1 MTNRLLSRSERY
13 TLFSEVVA
21 MKAYAER
28 LAVGI
33 ASGLVALVGVLL
45 ARGAWAAQ
53 ETIHW
58 QDILWWVSLVALFR
72 LGYAIACASEDDDPE
87 REQGIVVVALRMPA
101 SLAGLLLV
109 IIPLGA
115 AHLVM
120 SFQGTPLEPLALVRL
135 AVLGIAVWLAGLLW
149 GAPKRLP
156 PASLARHIVRCVTKT
171 RVHIA
176 LQRSLP

>member
-1 MTNRLLSRSERY
+1 
-13 TLFSEVVA
+13 

-33 ASGLVALVGVLL
+33 ASGLVALTGMLL

-58 QDILWWVSLVALFR
+58 QDILWWVSFAALFR
-72 LGYAIACASEDDDPE
+72 LGYEMARDSEGDSE
-87 REQGIVVVALRMPA
+87 SEQGIVVAALRMPA
-101 SLAGLLLV
+101 SLGSLLLV
-109 IIPLGA
+109 VIPLGIT
-115 AHLVM
+115 HLVM
-120 SFQGTPLEPLALVRL
+120 LLQGTPLDPLALVRL

>member
-1 MTNRLLSRSERY
+1 M
-13 TLFSEVVA
+13 
-21 MKAYAER
+21 
-28 LAVGI
+28 
-33 ASGLVALVGVLL
+33 GVLL

-53 ETIHW
+53 ETIRW
-58 QDILWWVSLVALFR
+58 QDILWWVSFAVLFR
-72 LGYAIACASEDDDPE
+72 LGYEMARACEDDSE

-156 PASLARHIVRCVTKT
+156 PASLARHIARCVAKT

-176 LQRSLP
+176 LQHSLP

>member
-1 MTNRLLSRSERY
+1 MR
-13 TLFSEVVA
+13 
-21 MKAYAER
+21 AYAER
-28 LAVGI
+28 VVI
-33 ASGLVALVGVLL
+33 ALVSGLVALTGVLL

-58 QDILWWVSLVALFR
+58 QDILWWVSFAALFR
-72 LGYAIACASEDDDPE
+72 LGYEMARDSEGDSE
-87 REQGIVVVALRMPA
+87 SEQGIVVAALRMPA
-101 SLAGLLLV
+101 SLGSLLLV
-109 IIPLGA
+109 VIPLGIT
-115 AHLVM
+115 HLVM
-120 SFQGTPLEPLALVRL
+120 LLQGTPLDPLALVRL
-135 AVLGIAVWLAGLLW
+135 AVLGIAVWLVGLLW

>member
-1 MTNRLLSRSERY
+1 MR
-13 TLFSEVVA
+13 
-21 MKAYAER
+21 AYAER
-28 LAVGI
+28 VVI
-33 ASGLVALVGVLL
+33 ALVSGLVALAGVLL
-45 ARGAWAAQ
+45 ARSVWTAQ

-58 QDILWWVSLVALFR
+58 QDILWWGSFAVLFR
-72 LGYAIACASEDDDPE
+72 LGYEMARASEDDSE

-109 IIPLGA
+109 IIPLGVT
-115 AHLVM
+115 HLVM
-120 SFQGTPLEPLALVRL
+120 SLQGTPLDLLALVRL

-156 PASLARHIVRCVTKT
+156 PASLARHIARCVAKT

-176 LQRSLP
+176 LQHSLP

>member
-1 MTNRLLSRSERY
+1 
-13 TLFSEVVA
+13 

-45 ARGAWAAQ
+45 ARSVWTAQ

-58 QDILWWVSLVALFR
+58 QDILWWGSFAVLFR
-72 LGYAIACASEDDDPE
+72 LGYEMARASEDDSE

-109 IIPLGA
+109 IIPLGVT
-115 AHLVM
+115 HLVM
-120 SFQGTPLEPLALVRL
+120 SLQGTPLDLLALVRL
-135 AVLGIAVWLAGLLW
+135 AVLGVAVWLAGLLW

-156 PASLARHIVRCVTKT
+156 PASLAHHIVRCVTKT

>member
-1 MTNRLLSRSERY
+1 MR
-13 TLFSEVVA
+13 
-21 MKAYAER
+21 AYAER
-28 LAVGI
+28 VVI
-33 ASGLVALVGVLL
+33 ALVSGLVALTGVLL

-53 ETIHW
+53 ETVHW
-58 QDILWWVSLVALFR
+58 QDILWWVSFAALFR
-72 LGYAIACASEDDDPE
+72 LGYEMARDSEGDSE
-87 REQGIVVVALRMPA
+87 SEQGIVVAALRMPA
-101 SLAGLLLV
+101 SLGSLLLV
-109 IIPLGA
+109 VIPLGIT
-115 AHLVM
+115 HLVM
-120 SFQGTPLEPLALVRL
+120 LLQGTPLDPLALVRL

>member
-1 MTNRLLSRSERY
+1 MR
-13 TLFSEVVA
+13 
-21 MKAYAER
+21 AYAER
-28 LAVGI
+28 VVI
-33 ASGLVALVGVLL
+33 ALVSGLVALTGVLL

-58 QDILWWVSLVALFR
+58 QDILWWVSFAALFR
-72 LGYAIACASEDDDPE
+72 LGYEMARDSEGDSE
-87 REQGIVVVALRMPA
+87 SEQGIVVAALRMPA
-101 SLAGLLLV
+101 SLGSLLLV
-109 IIPLGA
+109 VIPLGIT
-115 AHLVM
+115 HLVM
-120 SFQGTPLEPLALVRL
+120 LLQGTPLDPLALVRL

>member
-1 MTNRLLSRSERY
+1 MLHGARGRAHRRAPLHLGR
-13 TLFSEVVA
+13 
-21 MKAYAER
+21 
-28 LAVGI
+28 
-33 ASGLVALVGVLL
+33 GLPLL
-45 ARGAWAAQ
+45 AWQLQRAPLDPRAVVHLRLDAQ
-53 ETIHW
+53 
-58 QDILWWVSLVALFR
+58 QRA
-72 LGYAIACASEDDDPE
+72 
-87 REQGIVVVALRMPA
+87 QGEPQ
-101 SLAGLLLV
+101 LAGLLLV

>member
-33 ASGLVALVGVLL
+33 ASGLVALAGVLL
-45 ARGAWAAQ
+45 ARSVWTAQ

-58 QDILWWVSLVALFR
+58 QDILWWVSFAALFR
-72 LGYAIACASEDDDPE
+72 LGYEMARDSEGDSE
-87 REQGIVVVALRMPA
+87 REQGIVVAALRMPA
-101 SLAGLLLV
+101 SVGSLLQV
-109 IIPLGA
+109 VIPLGVT
-115 AHLVM
+115 HLVM
-120 SFQGTPLEPLALVRL
+120 SLQGTPLDPLALVRL
-135 AVLGIAVWLAGLLW
+135 AVLGVAVWLAGLVS

-156 PASLARHIVRCVTKT
+156 PVSLVRHLGRCVAKT
-171 RVHIA
+171 HIRIE
-176 LQRSLP
+176 LRYSLP

>member
-1 MTNRLLSRSERY
+1 
-13 TLFSEVVA
+13 

-28 LAVGI
+28 LAIGI

-87 REQGIVVVALRMPA
+87 REQGIVVVLLRVPA
-101 SLAGLLLV
+101 SVFSVLLIV
-109 IIPLGA
+109 VPLGA

-135 AVLGIAVWLAGLLW
+135 AVLGVAVWLAGLLW

-156 PASLARHIVRCVTKT
+156 PASLARHIARCVAKT

-176 LQRSLP
+176 LQHSLP

>member
-1 MTNRLLSRSERY
+1 
-13 TLFSEVVA
+13 

-53 ETIHW
+53 ETIRW

-109 IIPLGA
+109 IIPLGVT
-115 AHLVM
+115 HLVM
-120 SFQGTPLEPLALVRL
+120 SLQGTPLDLLALVRL
-135 AVLGIAVWLAGLLW
+135 AVLGVAVWLAGLLW

-156 PASLARHIVRCVTKT
+156 PASLAHHIVRCVTKT